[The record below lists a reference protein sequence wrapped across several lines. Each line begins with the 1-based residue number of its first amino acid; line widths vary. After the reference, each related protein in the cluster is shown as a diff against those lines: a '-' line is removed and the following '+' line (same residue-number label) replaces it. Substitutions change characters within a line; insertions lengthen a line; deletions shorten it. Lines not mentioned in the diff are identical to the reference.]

1 MPSVSVVV
9 PARQAEGVLPACL
22 EALERSRL
30 RPAEVIVVDDGFSTD
45 GTARVARERGARV
58 LATPRRL
65 GPGGAR
71 NAGVAAAAGE
81 IVVFVDS
88 DVCVHADAIGLLVEE
103 LSRDPAAVAA
113 FGSYDTSPPGGNFTS
128 QYKNLMHHYVHQRG
142 REDAFT
148 FWAGLGAVRREAFLA
163 AGGFDAERYTRPSIE
178 DIELGG
184 RLRAAGGGIRLVK
197 SAQGTHLKNWTLSG
211 LLKTDILD
219 RGVPW
224 TELILASGRV
234 PDDLNLGPRHRIGVA
249 AACLAVASLPLAAA
263 RRRFPWE
270 AAALAGIAVAAGSDA
285 LSFLARQRGVV
296 FAVRA
301 IPLHLAY
308 YVSSGVALAIGTARH
323 LARPRESRIQNPKS
337 KIGAPRP

>member
-1 MPSVSVVV
+1 MPPVSGVG
-9 PARQAEGVLPACL
+9 PAPPAARVLPACL
-22 EALERSRL
+22 DALERSEL
-30 RPAEVIVVDDGFSTD
+30 RPVEVIVVDDGSSTD
-45 GTARVARERGARV
+45 ATAQVARARGATV
-58 LATPRRL
+58 LATPLRL

-71 NAGVAAAAGE
+71 NAGVAAASGE

-88 DVCVHADAIGLLVEE
+88 DVCVHSDAIGLLVEE
-103 LSRDPAAVAA
+103 LSRSPRVVAA
-113 FGSYDTSPPGGNFTS
+113 FGSYDTMPTGANFTS

-148 FWAGLGAVRREAFLA
+148 FWAGLGAVRRDAFLA
-163 AGGFDAERYTRPSIE
+163 AGGFDADRYPRPSIE

-184 RLRAAGGGIRLVK
+184 RLRAFGQIRLVK
-197 SAQGTHLKNWTLSG
+197 SAQGTHLKNWTLPG
-211 LLKTDILD
+211 LLKTDVFD

-224 TELILASGRV
+224 TELILSSGRV

-249 AACLAVASLPLAAA
+249 AACLAVASLPAAAA

-270 AAALAGIAVAAGSDA
+270 AAALAGVAIAAGSDA
-285 LSFLARQRGVV
+285 LSFLTRQRGLL

-323 LARPRESRIQNPKS
+323 LARPRPSKTPNPKS
-337 KIGAPRP
+337 KTGASRS